1 MMFVPLVLVVSFF
14 LLLSVTAFAPSIRP
28 SADRA
33 TIVQLHATKRR
44 QRNKG
49 FGRKES
55 HEKEL
60 PISDKSI
67 YSLPA
72 LYDLAFGYRSYQD
85 EVDFL
90 LEAHEA
96 HSSSR
101 QAPTRVLELAAGPA
115 RHSLTALS
123 RTDSPVKSVTAVDLS
138 PEMKEY
144 ALQLAH
150 EVLSSQQQDDE
161 CFEYICSD
169 MREPLG
175 KEETFDSAWIL
186 LGSLQHLQTNQDVVK
201 CFSSAH
207 DALKPG
213 GTLILELPHP
223 RETFSMVE
231 CTKNGWEVPLEDET
245 GEEYGELQIVWGDET
260 DTFDAIQQV
269 RQFTVSFDL
278 KTTQEKDRQSV
289 RQIVPMRLFTAQ
301 EIDALATCSG
311 FEVVAMYGALDKDV
325 AVDDEDE
332 AFRLVCVLQKV

>member
-1 MMFVPLVLVVSFF
+1 MFFPIVLVF
-14 LLLSVTAFAPSIRP
+14 LFLFLLSVTAFAPSIRP
-28 SADRA
+28 SADHA
-33 TIVQLHATKRR
+33 TIALHATKRR

-49 FGRKES
+49 FGRRES
-55 HEKEL
+55 QEKKEL
-60 PISDKSI
+60 PVSDKSI

-90 LEAHEA
+90 LEAHQEN
-96 HSSSR
+96 SSLR

-144 ALQLAH
+144 ALQLAD
-150 EVLSSQQQDDE
+150 EVRSSQQQQDE
-161 CFEYICSD
+161 CFEYICGD
-169 MREPLG
+169 MREPLA
-175 KEETFDSAWIL
+175 KEKTFDSVWIL

-245 GEEYGELQIVWGDET
+245 GEEFGELQIVWGDET

-332 AFRLVCVLQKV
+332 AFRLVCVLQKD